1 MCGKENG
8 QSSNPSIALTL
19 TTAGGRIKCLRC
31 NAMSKRTKL
40 QCGGP
45 AVKGK
50 TKCRFHGG
58 LSTGPKTELGRQI
71 CAAAKTVHGKD
82 SRTVRQVHRLTTQRL
97 RLYAELLGVPFRI
110 DAGFKRLC
118 IWCRGSIE
126 HLTEL
131 FPQYLMSHENSNVYK
146 TYHI

>member
-1 MCGKENG
+1 MCGKVNMLG
-8 QSSNPSIALTL
+8 SNASIALTL

-45 AVKGK
+45 AVKDK

-58 LSTGPKTELGRQI
+58 LSTGPRTELGRQI

-82 SRTVRQVHRLTTQRL
+82 SRIDREVARLQAMRI

-110 DAGFKRLC
+110 DAGFKRL
-118 IWCRGSIE
+118 
-126 HLTEL
+126 
-131 FPQYLMSHENSNVYK
+131 
-146 TYHI
+146 

>member
-45 AVKGK
+45 AVKDK

-58 LSTGPKTELGRQI
+58 LSTGPRTELGRQI

-82 SRTVRQVHRLTTQRL
+82 SRIDREVARLQAMRI

-110 DAGFKRLC
+110 DAGFKRL
-118 IWCRGSIE
+118 
-126 HLTEL
+126 
-131 FPQYLMSHENSNVYK
+131 
-146 TYHI
+146 

>member
-45 AVKGK
+45 AVKDK

-58 LSTGPKTELGRQI
+58 LSTGPRTELGRQI
-71 CAAAKTVHGKD
+71 CAAARTVHGKD
-82 SRTVRQVHRLTTQRL
+82 SRIDREVARLQAMRI

-110 DAGFKRLC
+110 DAGFKRL
-118 IWCRGSIE
+118 
-126 HLTEL
+126 
-131 FPQYLMSHENSNVYK
+131 
-146 TYHI
+146 

>member
-1 MCGKENG
+1 MCGKVNML
-8 QSSNPSIALTL
+8 SSNASIAVTL

-40 QCGGP
+40 QCCGP

-110 DAGFKRLC
+110 DAGFKRL
-118 IWCRGSIE
+118 
-126 HLTEL
+126 
-131 FPQYLMSHENSNVYK
+131 
-146 TYHI
+146 